1 MKPFVG
7 EVAKNTSAGGID
19 GREEPSMEGDM
30 GKAQKEEEGANSSY
44 QQADIPE

>member
-7 EVAKNTSAGGID
+7 EVAKNTSAGGIE

-30 GKAQKEEEGANSSY
+30 GDSPKGGGGGEPIISAG
-44 QQADIPE
+44 